1 MAQPSAATDV
11 TQQDVP
17 GPALLSRVV
26 VGVVKTWEGQMNCL
40 LLNFGDA
47 AEIDEEFVY
56 RTAVKRR

>member
-1 MAQPSAATDV
+1 M
-11 TQQDVP
+11 
-17 GPALLSRVV
+17 SRVV
-26 VGVVKTWEGQMNCL
+26 VGVVKTWEGQMNWL